1 MAVALQVAAAPVHV
15 VFPIKV
21 STKSISAS
29 RFGTSLTPTRRS
41 KSVVSD
47 WVFPR
52 RCRICASRPAAM
64 FVPDLVDDTYRT
76 IGWGLIEVLL
86 LRVSQDAIVLVLL
99 SCCSRCCSSCSST
112 RSADSDRASWVL
124 PAPAVPASSCNPGGS
139 RSQSFLDGAAAEEDE
154 EEEAWLESAGGG
166 GTPKRNGYV

>member
-52 RCRICASRPAAM
+52 RCRICASLLPEIIRVSSGPVPHQFDARHRAGLAD
-64 FVPDLVDDTYRT
+64 VPD
-76 IGWGLIEVLL
+76 
-86 LRVSQDAIVLVLL
+86 
-99 SCCSRCCSSCSST
+99 
-112 RSADSDRASWVL
+112 
-124 PAPAVPASSCNPGGS
+124 
-139 RSQSFLDGAAAEEDE
+139 
-154 EEEAWLESAGGG
+154 
-166 GTPKRNGYV
+166 